1 MSIVVG
7 YPRTT
12 SDAEL
17 ERIIEADMEKAWENA
32 QPEAPVKEVPQ
43 MRKLDENQTI
53 EAFAGCSTAVM
64 CMDHS
69 LNWIATTIERA
80 KGTAEADKLASVYD
94 TLSDLRYEV
103 NKIKEGWDI

>member
-12 SDAEL
+12 SDVQL
-17 ERIIEADMEKAWENA
+17 DNMIEAENEKSWNE
-32 QPEAPVKEVPQ
+32 QQIPVKEVPQ
-43 MRKLDENQTI
+43 MRKLNEEEIVN
-53 EAFAGCSTAVM
+53 AFAACSVAVM

-69 LNWIATTIERA
+69 LDWIATTIERA
-80 KGTAEADKLASVYD
+80 KGTAEADKLASIYD

-103 NKIKEGWDI
+103 NKIKEGWDK